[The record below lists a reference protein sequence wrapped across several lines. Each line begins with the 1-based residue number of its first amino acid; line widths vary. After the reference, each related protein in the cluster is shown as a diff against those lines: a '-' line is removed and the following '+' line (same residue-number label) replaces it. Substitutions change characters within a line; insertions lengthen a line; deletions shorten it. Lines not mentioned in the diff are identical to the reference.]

1 MPDRSTADTAGT
13 AETVGT
19 AAASDITRQ
28 VDALL
33 DRSTDG
39 IVMDSRDRRAV
50 VLSRQTVY
58 QGAVFDVEDMR
69 IALPAGGGDC
79 VTVRRQV
86 CRHAPCVV
94 MLVHDEARD
103 LYLLEREYRVGS
115 DLFAYGLPAG
125 LMDDGEDV
133 EQAALREL
141 AEETGV
147 VLDLSYD
154 GLFDEN
160 TIEKTRE
167 EIKLLKVI
175 TNIMYIN
182 INNNFSS
189 VDYDNLYLYAKD
201 RAKLMHGEE
210 SEVKLSRNPP
220 FDRTLL
226 IKTPMDK
233 ALFINDSSAKGAIK
247 GRLKMNNK
255 KNKKKINMQD
265 MTKLNF
271 YLMYLELLDKEIN
284 KTKNI
289 ELKDELIIAKYRLM
303 YVLDSIYDLMNFK
316 KRESSIKING
326 DYSFIETIIYFFIVE
341 VLSYDDK
348 EYKLDG
354 TNKKDIITYYF
365 NIIKKLYVETYYKL
379 TNDRVIIDLINNS
392 NFYNVN
398 TISSKLFS
406 NIVPSEKNKSK
417 IKKKNF

>member
-13 AETVGT
+13 AETAGT

-94 MLVHDEARD
+94 MLVHDEVRD

-147 VLDLSYD
+147 VPVGED
-154 GLFDEN
+154 GVIFDHVGAFYSSEGMSDELAN
-160 TIEKTRE
+160 IMVMHLRRWESRPRRFDPDEHVESAWVTWRQLAGVPVTASNSVIAIQHETIQRILKKT
-167 EIKLLKVI
+167 ISIHGK
-175 TNIMYIN
+175 TNI
-182 INNNFSS
+182 
-189 VDYDNLYLYAKD
+189 V
-201 RAKLMHGEE
+201 R
-210 SEVKLSRNPP
+210 
-220 FDRTLL
+220 
-226 IKTPMDK
+226 
-233 ALFINDSSAKGAIK
+233 
-247 GRLKMNNK
+247 
-255 KNKKKINMQD
+255 
-265 MTKLNF
+265 
-271 YLMYLELLDKEIN
+271 
-284 KTKNI
+284 
-289 ELKDELIIAKYRLM
+289 
-303 YVLDSIYDLMNFK
+303 
-316 KRESSIKING
+316 
-326 DYSFIETIIYFFIVE
+326 
-341 VLSYDDK
+341 
-348 EYKLDG
+348 
-354 TNKKDIITYYF
+354 
-365 NIIKKLYVETYYKL
+365 
-379 TNDRVIIDLINNS
+379 
-392 NFYNVN
+392 
-398 TISSKLFS
+398 
-406 NIVPSEKNKSK
+406 
-417 IKKKNF
+417 

>member
-133 EQAALREL
+133 EQANIDVP
-141 AEETGV
+141 G
-147 VLDLSYD
+147 
-154 GLFDEN
+154 F
-160 TIEKTRE
+160 
-167 EIKLLKVI
+167 LLLCGNAFFQI
-175 TNIMYIN
+175 
-182 INNNFSS
+182 
-189 VDYDNLYLYAKD
+189 
-201 RAKLMHGEE
+201 
-210 SEVKLSRNPP
+210 P
-220 FDRTLL
+220 
-226 IKTPMDK
+226 
-233 ALFINDSSAKGAIK
+233 
-247 GRLKMNNK
+247 GRLVGH
-255 KNKKKINMQD
+255 
-265 MTKLNF
+265 
-271 YLMYLELLDKEIN
+271 
-284 KTKNI
+284 
-289 ELKDELIIAKYRLM
+289 IIH
-303 YVLDSIYDLMNFK
+303 LDSCFPYLVP
-316 KRESSIKING
+316 ESGNRT
-326 DYSFIETIIYFFIVE
+326 FIIGIIQ
-341 VLSYDDK
+341 
-348 EYKLDG
+348 
-354 TNKKDIITYYF
+354 
-365 NIIKKLYVETYYKL
+365 
-379 TNDRVIIDLINNS
+379 NS
-392 NFYNVN
+392 GNRRR
-398 TISSKLFS
+398 
-406 NIVPSEKNKSK
+406 
-417 IKKKNF
+417 

>member
-13 AETVGT
+13 AETAGT

-147 VLDLSYD
+147 VPVGEDGQHHGHAPATLGKPTAPVRSRRTRGICVGDLAP
-154 GLFDEN
+154 
-160 TIEKTRE
+160 TR
-167 EIKLLKVI
+167 
-175 TNIMYIN
+175 
-182 INNNFSS
+182 
-189 VDYDNLYLYAKD
+189 
-201 RAKLMHGEE
+201 R
-210 SEVKLSRNPP
+210 
-220 FDRTLL
+220 
-226 IKTPMDK
+226 
-233 ALFINDSSAKGAIK
+233 SAGH
-247 GRLKMNNK
+247 RV
-255 KNKKKINMQD
+255 
-265 MTKLNF
+265 
-271 YLMYLELLDKEIN
+271 ELRHRH
-284 KTKNI
+284 T
-289 ELKDELIIAKYRLM
+289 A
-303 YVLDSIYDLMNFK
+303 
-316 KRESSIKING
+316 
-326 DYSFIETIIYFFIVE
+326 
-341 VLSYDDK
+341 
-348 EYKLDG
+348 
-354 TNKKDIITYYF
+354 
-365 NIIKKLYVETYYKL
+365 
-379 TNDRVIIDLINNS
+379 
-392 NFYNVN
+392 
-398 TISSKLFS
+398 
-406 NIVPSEKNKSK
+406 
-417 IKKKNF
+417 

>member
-13 AETVGT
+13 AETAGT

-147 VLDLSYD
+147 VPVGQDGVIFDHVGGVLLVGRHERRARQHHGHAPATLGKPTAPVRSRRTRGICVGDLAP
-154 GLFDEN
+154 
-160 TIEKTRE
+160 TR
-167 EIKLLKVI
+167 
-175 TNIMYIN
+175 
-182 INNNFSS
+182 
-189 VDYDNLYLYAKD
+189 
-201 RAKLMHGEE
+201 R
-210 SEVKLSRNPP
+210 
-220 FDRTLL
+220 
-226 IKTPMDK
+226 
-233 ALFINDSSAKGAIK
+233 SAGH
-247 GRLKMNNK
+247 RV
-255 KNKKKINMQD
+255 
-265 MTKLNF
+265 
-271 YLMYLELLDKEIN
+271 ELRHRH
-284 KTKNI
+284 T
-289 ELKDELIIAKYRLM
+289 A
-303 YVLDSIYDLMNFK
+303 
-316 KRESSIKING
+316 
-326 DYSFIETIIYFFIVE
+326 
-341 VLSYDDK
+341 
-348 EYKLDG
+348 
-354 TNKKDIITYYF
+354 
-365 NIIKKLYVETYYKL
+365 
-379 TNDRVIIDLINNS
+379 
-392 NFYNVN
+392 
-398 TISSKLFS
+398 
-406 NIVPSEKNKSK
+406 
-417 IKKKNF
+417 

>member
-28 VDALL
+28 VDALF

-147 VLDLSYD
+147 VPVGED
-154 GLFDEN
+154 GVIFDHVGAFYSSEGMSD
-160 TIEKTRE
+160 E
-167 EIKLLKVI
+167 LA
-175 TNIMYIN
+175 NIMVMHLRRWESRPRRFDPDEHVESAWVTWRQLAGVPVTASN
-182 INNNFSS
+182 S
-189 VDYDNLYLYAKD
+189 V
-201 RAKLMHGEE
+201 
-210 SEVKLSRNPP
+210 
-220 FDRTLL
+220 
-226 IKTPMDK
+226 I
-233 ALFINDSSAKGAIK
+233 AIQHETIQRIMK
-247 GRLKMNNK
+247 KNNK
-255 KNKKKINMQD
+255 
-265 MTKLNF
+265 
-271 YLMYLELLDKEIN
+271 
-284 KTKNI
+284 
-289 ELKDELIIAKYRLM
+289 
-303 YVLDSIYDLMNFK
+303 
-316 KRESSIKING
+316 
-326 DYSFIETIIYFFIVE
+326 YSW
-341 VLSYDDK
+341 
-348 EYKLDG
+348 
-354 TNKKDIITYYF
+354 
-365 NIIKKLYVETYYKL
+365 
-379 TNDRVIIDLINNS
+379 
-392 NFYNVN
+392 
-398 TISSKLFS
+398 
-406 NIVPSEKNKSK
+406 
-417 IKKKNF
+417 

>member
-1 MPDRSTADTAGT
+1 MPDRSTADTVGT
-13 AETVGT
+13 AETAGT

-147 VLDLSYD
+147 VPVGEDD
-154 GLFDEN
+154 VIFDHVGG
-160 TIEKTRE
+160 I
-167 EIKLLKVI
+167 
-175 TNIMYIN
+175 
-182 INNNFSS
+182 
-189 VDYDNLYLYAKD
+189 
-201 RAKLMHGEE
+201 
-210 SEVKLSRNPP
+210 
-220 FDRTLL
+220 LL
-226 IKTPMDK
+226 IGRHERRARQHHGHAPATLGKPTAPVRSRRTRGICVGDL
-233 ALFINDSSAKGAIK
+233 APTRRSAGH
-247 GRLKMNNK
+247 RV
-255 KNKKKINMQD
+255 
-265 MTKLNF
+265 
-271 YLMYLELLDKEIN
+271 ELRHRH
-284 KTKNI
+284 T
-289 ELKDELIIAKYRLM
+289 A
-303 YVLDSIYDLMNFK
+303 
-316 KRESSIKING
+316 
-326 DYSFIETIIYFFIVE
+326 
-341 VLSYDDK
+341 
-348 EYKLDG
+348 
-354 TNKKDIITYYF
+354 
-365 NIIKKLYVETYYKL
+365 
-379 TNDRVIIDLINNS
+379 
-392 NFYNVN
+392 
-398 TISSKLFS
+398 
-406 NIVPSEKNKSK
+406 
-417 IKKKNF
+417 

>member
-13 AETVGT
+13 AETAGT

-69 IALPAGGGDC
+69 IALPAGGGDS

-147 VLDLSYD
+147 VPVGED
-154 GLFDEN
+154 GVH
-160 TIEKTRE
+160 IRPCGG
-167 EIKLLKVI
+167 V
-175 TNIMYIN
+175 
-182 INNNFSS
+182 
-189 VDYDNLYLYAKD
+189 
-201 RAKLMHGEE
+201 
-210 SEVKLSRNPP
+210 
-220 FDRTLL
+220 LL
-226 IKTPMDK
+226 IGRHERRARQHHGHAPATLGKPTAPVRSRRTRGICVGDL
-233 ALFINDSSAKGAIK
+233 APTRRSAGH
-247 GRLKMNNK
+247 RV
-255 KNKKKINMQD
+255 
-265 MTKLNF
+265 
-271 YLMYLELLDKEIN
+271 ELRHRH
-284 KTKNI
+284 T
-289 ELKDELIIAKYRLM
+289 A
-303 YVLDSIYDLMNFK
+303 
-316 KRESSIKING
+316 
-326 DYSFIETIIYFFIVE
+326 
-341 VLSYDDK
+341 
-348 EYKLDG
+348 
-354 TNKKDIITYYF
+354 
-365 NIIKKLYVETYYKL
+365 
-379 TNDRVIIDLINNS
+379 
-392 NFYNVN
+392 
-398 TISSKLFS
+398 
-406 NIVPSEKNKSK
+406 
-417 IKKKNF
+417 

>member
-13 AETVGT
+13 AETAGT

-147 VLDLSYD
+147 VPVGED
-154 GLFDEN
+154 GVIFDHVGRS
-160 TIEKTRE
+160 THR
-167 EIKLLKVI
+167 
-175 TNIMYIN
+175 
-182 INNNFSS
+182 
-189 VDYDNLYLYAKD
+189 
-201 RAKLMHGEE
+201 
-210 SEVKLSRNPP
+210 
-220 FDRTLL
+220 
-226 IKTPMDK
+226 K
-233 ALFINDSSAKGAIK
+233 A
-247 GRLKMNNK
+247 
-255 KNKKKINMQD
+255 
-265 MTKLNF
+265 
-271 YLMYLELLDKEIN
+271 
-284 KTKNI
+284 
-289 ELKDELIIAKYRLM
+289 
-303 YVLDSIYDLMNFK
+303 
-316 KRESSIKING
+316 
-326 DYSFIETIIYFFIVE
+326 
-341 VLSYDDK
+341 
-348 EYKLDG
+348 
-354 TNKKDIITYYF
+354 
-365 NIIKKLYVETYYKL
+365 
-379 TNDRVIIDLINNS
+379 
-392 NFYNVN
+392 
-398 TISSKLFS
+398 
-406 NIVPSEKNKSK
+406 
-417 IKKKNF
+417 